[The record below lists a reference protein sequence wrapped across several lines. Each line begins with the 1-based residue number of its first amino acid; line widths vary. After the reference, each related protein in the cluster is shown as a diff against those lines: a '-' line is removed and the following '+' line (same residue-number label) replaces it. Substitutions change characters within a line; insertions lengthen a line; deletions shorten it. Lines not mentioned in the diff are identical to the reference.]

1 MKLFKK
7 RLKRAIIGIRGDVM
21 DKRGMSIVE
30 IIAVVAIMGIVAGI
44 GTVTTIL
51 IINRQR
57 KNVTV
62 HSLNDIYKTA
72 KNLLYQA
79 QMDPDV
85 ELVVVVNDYFCY
97 VSLTDMVDGHAID
110 GEHFKPVDNEV
121 YFCYYG
127 EETWVVIGETP
138 TTNKPTSTNTS
149 SINSIEVTFDYTKD
163 AFKKV

>member
-1 MKLFKK
+1 
-7 RLKRAIIGIRGDVM
+7 M
-21 DKRGMSIVE
+21 DKRGASLVE
-30 IIAVVAIMGIVAGI
+30 LIAVIVIMGIVASI

-79 QMDPDV
+79 QMEARI
-85 ELVVVVNDYFCY
+85 ELVIVVSDDFCY
-97 VSLTDMVDGHAID
+97 VTLTDMVDGHAID

-138 TTNKPTSTNTS
+138 TTTKPTSTNNST
-149 SINSIEVTFDYTKD
+149 INSIEVTFDYTKD